1 MSAELKAINAGLNVL
16 ENLEGKTCAVYSDS
30 RAALQT
36 ISQADPQHPQ
46 AREIKQK
53 LLKAHSRGNKVIICW
68 IPSHCDILGNER
80 ADKLAKEAT
89 KIKGSWNREVYYKD
103 LYAYIDDKIK
113 SSRQKEWED
122 FDEDGPNNLQTI
134 QPKLTFQ
141 KFAHFK
147 TRLDETKF
155 TRLRIG
161 HTRLTHKSILQ
172 KGERGFCNACKEELT
187 VEHFLLHCSLFNQAR
202 MASFGQQTFSVA
214 KLLNRKNKSLNLKVI
229 SFLKAAN
236 IYKEI

>member
-1 MSAELKAINAGLNVL
+1 MVDGKIGFKKAWPKTTFYPQFFLKL
-16 ENLEGKTCAVYSDS
+16 
-30 RAALQT
+30 
-36 ISQADPQHPQ
+36 
-46 AREIKQK
+46 
-53 LLKAHSRGNKVIICW
+53 
-68 IPSHCDILGNER
+68 
-80 ADKLAKEAT
+80 
-89 KIKGSWNREVYYKD
+89 
-103 LYAYIDDKIK
+103 
-113 SSRQKEWED
+113 
-122 FDEDGPNNLQTI
+122 
-134 QPKLTFQ
+134 
-141 KFAHFK
+141 K

-155 TRLRIG
+155 TRLQIG

-187 VEHFLLHCSLFNQAR
+187 VEHLLLHCSLFHQAR